1 MKHAARLIAA
11 VLSWILLF
19 NLAACGDPGTDPE
32 PGTQPTEPA
41 VSATE
46 VYNAAKAMLLSAP
59 NRILNY
65 TITKTRTVAG
75 QAYTEASE
83 GVASFSDVGTEEMIA
98 VIKEDLDYGSLSA
111 NHILSFCNGR
121 AYSRISGST
130 FGADM
135 TAEAFMATQLPVAL
149 LSTSAYNS
157 VVRTLTAD
165 GFMISFNNPMALE
178 TWLNAPADATIDS
191 AYGIAHLDKDGV
203 LIQTDYYAQ
212 YTCGN
217 VVFTVVATLKC
228 STPVQ
233 LELSALHPEHPEDY
247 AMLSCLE
254 APKLLL
260 RAAGDIFSSKAISAV
275 AEETIYSQ
283 IIPLTRQRKC
293 QMEISGTSDALSA
306 QLSNVI
312 TIKDY
317 RDQAS
322 TTTQAYIFANGSCF
336 LSTDG
341 GDPTAQP
348 GINASGM
355 RTSIEDTLLSA
366 LFATRYLS
374 GATMTDQDDVYRLDF
389 SGNEAYCSDLTRD
402 LSAFLNLPTEG
413 ITSHHSTQASGYLCI
428 DKLTGLP
435 VAMGMHFTRTHM
447 FGDIPYVLSYQLDQV
462 LILSPA
468 E

>member
-1 MKHAARLIAA
+1 MKHALRLIAA
-11 VLSWILLF
+11 VLSWILIFSLV
-19 NLAACGDPGTDPE
+19 ACDQPGNEPE
-32 PGTQPTEPA
+32 PGSQPTEPTASA
-41 VSATE
+41 VDIYNSAKSAL
-46 VYNAAKAMLLSAP
+46 VFAP
-59 NRILNY
+59 NRITTYNV
-65 TITKTRTVAG
+65 KTERNIAG
-75 QAYTEASE
+75 QTYTESVE
-83 GVASFSDVGTEEMIA
+83 GVASFSNVGAEEMIA
-98 VIKEDLDYGSLSA
+98 VIKEDLDYGNLSTE
-111 NHILSFCNGR
+111 HTLSFCNGT

-149 LSTSAYNS
+149 LDTSLYDS

-165 GFMISFNNPMALE
+165 GFMISFNVPRELE
-178 TWLNAPADATIDS
+178 SWLNVPGDAAINT
-191 AYGIAHLDKDGV
+191 AYGIAYLDKDGV
-203 LIQTDYYAQ
+203 LVQTDYYAN
-212 YTCGN
+212 YTCSN
-217 VVFTVVATLKC
+217 VVFTVIASLKC
-228 STPVQ
+228 TTPAQ

-260 RAAGDIFSSKAISAV
+260 RAAGDIFSSKVISAS

-293 QMEISGTSDALSA
+293 QMEISGTSDTLSA
-306 QLSNVI
+306 RLSNTI

-322 TTTQAYIFANGSCF
+322 TTMQAYTFANGSCS
-336 LSTDG
+336 LSIDG

-348 GINASGM
+348 GINADGM

-374 GATMTDQDDVYRLDF
+374 GATMTVQDDVYRLDF

-402 LSAFLNLPTEG
+402 LSAFLNLSMDG
-413 ITSHHSTQASGYLCI
+413 VSSHHATQASGYLCI
-428 DKLTGLP
+428 DKVTGLP
-435 VAMGMHFTRTHM
+435 VAMGIYFTRTHV
-447 FGDIPYVLSYQLDQV
+447 FGDIPYVLSYQLDQTV
-462 LILSPA
+462 TLSPA